1 MKKSA
6 AMGGII
12 WCGLAAAN
20 LANRVNLSWIEL
32 LFLFAP
38 LVIVPLGLE
47 LTAQVDA
54 ERKPGGFERVAR
66 YLQFPAALSVVGSFF
81 FSRTISATAF
91 VLPWLVFC
99 AFLSLAALVRIAR
112 GALSRLD
119 RTCTVAAFLY
129 ISIGATWL
137 AASRMSLTP
146 IGFQEP
152 IVLLTAVHFHYA
164 GFAAPLLARSTAR
177 ALAVGKENREVP
189 GIFKLVGAGV
199 LLGPALLAAGF
210 VIGPRLKLVAALVL
224 PVSEIA
230 LAISFLAVLRTI
242 PRAGA
247 KLLLSVA
254 AASALFSMALAAVW
268 AVGEFPLQP
277 FVHLDQMAHLHGTA
291 NAFGFTLCGL
301 LGWILAGP
309 SPAGHKVIPQ

>member
-6 AMGGII
+6 AIGGII

-20 LANRVNLSWIEL
+20 FANRLNLSWIEL

-38 LVIVPLGLE
+38 LVIVPLGLN

-54 ERKPGGFERVAR
+54 EKKAGGFERVAR
-66 YLQFPAALSVVGSFF
+66 YLQFPAGLAVVVSFYC
-81 FSRTISATAF
+81 SRTNSAAAF
-91 VLPWLVFC
+91 VFPWLVFC

-112 GALSRLD
+112 GAFSRLEQS
-119 RTCTVAAFLY
+119 CAVAAFLY
-129 ISIGATWL
+129 ISIGAAWL
-137 AASRMSLTP
+137 AASRLALHP
-146 IGFQEP
+146 LGFQEP

-164 GFAAPLLARSTAR
+164 GFAAPLLARSMAR
-177 ALAVGKENREVP
+177 TLAVERENRGVP
-189 GIFKLVGAGV
+189 GLFKLVVAGV

-224 PVSEIA
+224 AAGEIA
-230 LAISFLAVLRTI
+230 LAISFLVVLRTI
-242 PRAGA
+242 PRVGA

-277 FVHLDQMAHLHGTA
+277 FVHLDQMARFHGTA

-301 LGWILAGP
+301 LGWNLATGSEP
-309 SPAGHKVIPQ
+309 VRRS